1 MTVTEIIPV
10 ETGTDLILTL
20 LFAGGERK
28 KSNEEIVGNTR
39 IDKLMF
45 LLEKETT
52 LKKYIRDFTFDAYN
66 FGPYSSQLFDALQAL
81 VNAGLVKAS
90 SAAVTTESD
99 AYLDEADRFQIEFQV
114 DEGSESGKTVTQYSL
129 MPEGEKV
136 ASALWQSLSKSEQDE
151 IGNIKSKFNSI
162 SLRRLLQYVYQKYPE
177 STVKSVIK
185 DQISLELSQN
195 GFII

>member
-1 MTVTEIIPV
+1 MTTTEIIPV

-28 KSNEEIVGNTR
+28 KNNEEIVGNTR

-52 LKKYIRDFTFDAYN
+52 LEKYIHDFTFDAYN

-90 SAAVTTESD
+90 PATETTESD

-114 DEGSESGKTVTQYSL
+114 EEGSESGKTVNEYSL
-129 MPEGEKV
+129 TPEGEKV

-151 IGNIKSKFNSI
+151 LGSIKSKFNSI
-162 SLRRLLQYVYQKYPE
+162 SLRKLLQYVYQKYPE
-177 STVKSVIK
+177 STVNSVIK
-185 DQISLELSQN
+185 DQICSS
-195 GFII
+195 